1 MSLKSL
7 FCLLFS
13 LILANTADAQRR
25 GAGLTLS
32 ANSYRNCPKMPDFDG
47 AKFNSLPLSISLRPY
62 CPTPSEQGF
71 KPTCVGW
78 AVGYAGLTI
87 SRAISLGLTQQSA
100 IDAMAHSAYYIYN
113 NLKKP
118 DGCET
123 GVELPAALAFLK
135 KNGDCRATTFGNDSV
150 NCDMRPNAQAYT
162 EAMQFRIK
170 DYARLFDADAST
182 ALKILKIRMA
192 LKDSSPVIIGFYLTN
207 SFHNV
212 SDGQKKWSPKPSEKN
227 DVAHAAV
234 IVGYD
239 AQSETF
245 ELMNSW
251 GNQWGDG
258 GFIKVGFEEL
268 AQRTAYAFQFMP
280 NDNWQ
285 AKTPKTIDRPVK
297 PQTARTDAYS
307 VQLSGTFQLIAF
319 ENGEKRNV
327 KVLFNRRRQM
337 YEAVHKD
344 WKAMH
349 STFQLVV
356 KDVPRGKYVYVFSQ
370 DALRKIEKHYPLSIN
385 DFANFI
391 PSPEAEIILPSATD
405 GLLKTTVGEDLL
417 VILYADQAI
426 ADFDLRLKNM
436 TAEQGSFAEKFKKNF
451 GDLLIFEA
459 NTRFNDGQMQV
470 QARSRVGEGSVV
482 PIILGVEGK

>member
-1 MSLKSL
+1 MFIKYV
-7 FCLLFS
+7 FCFLCCLGLS
-13 LILANTADAQRR
+13 SIADAQKR
-25 GAGLTLS
+25 GSGLVLS
-32 ANSYRNCPKMPDFDG
+32 KENYVRCPKMPDFDG

-62 CPTPSEQGF
+62 CPTPSEQGL

-87 SRAISLGLTQQSA
+87 SRAISLGLRQRSA
-100 IDAMAHSAYYIYN
+100 IDTMAHSAYYIYN

-118 DGCET
+118 DGCES
-123 GVELPAALAFLK
+123 GVELSAALAFLK
-135 KNGDCRATTFGNDSV
+135 KNGDCRAATFGNDSI

-170 DYARLFDADAST
+170 DYARLFDADAAT

-192 LKDSSPVIIGFYLTN
+192 LKDSCPVIIGFYLTN

-227 DVAHAAV
+227 DAAHAAV
-234 IVGYD
+234 VVGYD
-239 AQSETF
+239 AQAETF

-268 AQRTAYAFQFMP
+268 AQRTTYAFQFMP
-280 NDNWQ
+280 NDNWHI
-285 AKTPKTIDRPVK
+285 KTPKNVDRPAK
-297 PQTARTDAYS
+297 PQPSRADAYS

-319 ENGEKRNV
+319 EKGEKRNV

-337 YEAVHKD
+337 YEAVYKD
-344 WKAMH
+344 WKAMR

-356 KDVPRGKYVYVFSQ
+356 KDVPRGKYVYVFSH
-370 DALRKIEKHYPLSIN
+370 DALRKIEKHYPLSTN
-385 DFANFI
+385 DFVNFM
-391 PSPEAEIILPSATD
+391 PSAEAEIILPSATD
-405 GLLKTTVGEDLL
+405 GLVKTTVGEDLL
-417 VILYADQAI
+417 IILYADQAI
-426 ADFDLRLKNM
+426 ADFDVRLKNM
-436 TAEQGSFAEKFKKNF
+436 TSEQGSFAEKFKKNF
-451 GDLLIFEA
+451 GDLLIFDV
-459 NTRFNDGQMQV
+459 NTRFNDSQMQV
-470 QARSRVGEGSVV
+470 QARSRVGEGNVV
-482 PIILGVEGK
+482 PIILSVEGK